1 MVRFSNSKL
10 KQTQYIVN
18 GITPVTGSTTSIIPR
33 IPAHA
38 TRAFPNID
46 ASRITRTKAS
56 IGVSS
61 TLHSLVNYPD
71 TDVELG
77 VVYSNGFR
85 YQYLDFL
92 ATTSTCTQ
100 VIPDTVVTVQEQTDD
115 GPIYVDELISG
126 RIIVTAFV
134 GEPVVPPLPK
144 DDIRLCIQQPPLK
157 VKPSNNAC

>member
-10 KQTQYIVN
+10 KETQYIVN
-18 GITPVTGSTTSIIPR
+18 GITSVTGSTTSIIPR
-33 IPAHA
+33 IPARAPRA
-38 TRAFPNID
+38 TTNVD
-46 ASRITRTKAS
+46 ASRITRTKTS

-61 TLHSLVNYPD
+61 TLYSLVNYPD
-71 TDVELG
+71 TDVDLG

-92 ATTSTCTQ
+92 ATTSTCSE
-100 VIPDTVVTVQEQTDD
+100 VIPDTIVTVQEQTDD

-134 GEPVVPPLPK
+134 GTPVVPPLPK
-144 DDIRLCIQQPPLK
+144 EDINLCIQQPPSK
-157 VKPSNNAC
+157 VKQTDNVC